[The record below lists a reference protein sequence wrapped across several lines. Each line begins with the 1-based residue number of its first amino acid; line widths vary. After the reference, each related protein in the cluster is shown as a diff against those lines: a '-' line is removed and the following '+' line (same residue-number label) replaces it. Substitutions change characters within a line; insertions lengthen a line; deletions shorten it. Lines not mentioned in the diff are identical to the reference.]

1 MLFFALSLS
10 LTLSPSLVCRVGSE
24 GGFNQSRPVWV
35 SNWAI
40 FPHKKN
46 GCLRKR
52 SDTSLTVT
60 CASLWHVLSTGSDVF
75 ESCVYIYICMYLLLP
90 PMPGGWCRGR
100 QDSWP
105 GCPGWL
111 WQTSASKELSSA
123 TNQRTSVSSADQ
135 TKCFEAPLEVKNL
148 TPEQKQALTECSKA
162 SDLDVK
168 DLP

>member
-1 MLFFALSLS
+1 MCAIFLLSLS

-75 ESCVYIYICMYLLLP
+75 ESCVYIYMYVSITSSNARR
-90 PMPGGWCRGR
+90 MVQGSSRFVA
-100 QDSWP
+100 
-105 GCPGWL
+105 WL
-111 WQTSASKELSSA
+111 SGMALANFGEQRAQQCHKPKNKRFLS
-123 TNQRTSVSSADQ
+123 
-135 TKCFEAPLEVKNL
+135 
-148 TPEQKQALTECSKA
+148 
-162 SDLDVK
+162 
-168 DLP
+168 